1 MEETLKD
8 IMQYDEIYR
17 LPVVVTQRDLEVE
30 KAYLEFYN
38 EEYWKEYNKQK
49 IKKYEYKR

>member
-17 LPVVVTQRDLEVE
+17 LPIVVTQRDLEIE
-30 KAYLEFYN
+30 KHYLEFYD
-38 EEYWKEYNKQK
+38 EGYWKKYKQEK
-49 IKKYEYKR
+49 IKKHEYKG